1 MCSTRYGG
9 PRDVYENHRIAAKA
23 RGRDAVKG
31 WKGSI
36 SVSWMVHSKWLY
48 HGETSE
54 PMNLLKGRL
63 LPTTAPIEET
73 ATDGWVA
80 TDESDWICSCPAGA
94 TSSISLHG
102 FLLLQPF
109 FFDIHDA
116 RLPNYLVSGSR
127 YARIL
132 WKSTTNPP
140 TRAMWRCGE
149 SNFLHFPRPKK
160 NLWQF
165 EHASGSK
172 LVLVG
177 GSLNHGEFTK
187 KFANECNLN
196 QLETFPFRLLDCL
209 VILCSWGTNH
219 LSSKSANFSRY
230 TVLRERHVFGTLVL

>member
-1 MCSTRYGG
+1 
-9 PRDVYENHRIAAKA
+9 
-23 RGRDAVKG
+23 
-31 WKGSI
+31 
-36 SVSWMVHSKWLY
+36 MVEL
-48 HGETSE
+48 
-54 PMNLLKGRL
+54 PLMNLIEYAAVLQE
-63 LPTTAPIEET
+63 LPLRSPCM
-73 ATDGWVA
+73 V
-80 TDESDWICSCPAGA
+80 SYFCS
-94 TSSISLHG
+94 L
-102 FLLLQPF
+102 

-209 VILCSWGTNH
+209 VILCS
-219 LSSKSANFSRY
+219 
-230 TVLRERHVFGTLVL
+230 